1 MGRFQVTC
9 INKRGG
15 HFNPHERIEYIGN
28 QAGNWKLSEPN
39 AIGRIK
45 GRSDSFYTLVNGR
58 EAEVIDPQHLSASY
72 FPILTVCI
80 FTNSVSSASISAI
93 SLRKTLS

>member
-28 QAGNWKLSEPN
+28 QANWKLSEAD
-39 AIGRIK
+39 AIRRIK
-45 GRSDSFYTLVNGR
+45 SRTDSFYTFVNGR
-58 EAEVIDPQHLSASY
+58 EAEVIVANHNGREYLKTTADGYSPDNLLSLAECQNCE
-72 FPILTVCI
+72 I
-80 FTNSVSSASISAI
+80 
-93 SLRKTLS
+93 KG

>member
-15 HFNPHERIEYIGN
+15 HFNPHERIEYIG

-45 GRSDSFYTLVNGR
+45 GRRSDSFYTFVNGR
-58 EAEVIDPQHLSASY
+58 EAEVILAVHNGREYLKTNADGYSPDNLLSLAECADNCQ
-72 FPILTVCI
+72 I
-80 FTNSVSSASISAI
+80 
-93 SLRKTLS
+93 KD

>member
-28 QAGNWKLSEPN
+28 QTGNWKLSEAD
-39 AIGRIK
+39 AIRRIE
-45 GRSDSFYTLVNGR
+45 GRSDSFFTLVNGR
-58 EAEVIDPQHLSASY
+58 EAEVIVAVHNGREYLKTTADGYSPDNLLSLAECRGCE
-72 FPILTVCI
+72 I
-80 FTNSVSSASISAI
+80 
-93 SLRKTLS
+93 KG